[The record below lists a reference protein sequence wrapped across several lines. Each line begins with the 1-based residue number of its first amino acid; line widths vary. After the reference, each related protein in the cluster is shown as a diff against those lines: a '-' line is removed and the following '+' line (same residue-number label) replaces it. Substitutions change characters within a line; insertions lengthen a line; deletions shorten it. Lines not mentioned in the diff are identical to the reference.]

1 MSVPGNLYTPTIRKT
16 RGGDYLIEQSLLF
29 NDDDSAHLTRTPSTA
44 GNRKTWTFSAWV
56 KRGELATGM
65 LFSAGNS
72 NTDDT
77 AVYFVNNNIQTL
89 WRTSSSNTAS
99 LISTAEFRDP
109 SAWYHLVF
117 AYDTTQSTASDRIK
131 IWVNGTRLTNFST
144 ETYPSQNLD
153 SYVNDPT
160 VTHYIGRNQPGNYFD
175 GLIALPILVG
185 GAALDPTSFG
195 EEDDD
200 GYWNPIEFTGA
211 DTLDYVNFSEGTVG
225 GTMTS
230 GGGNAAAFDG
240 ETIETAATAAGG
252 ATTGCYVSKAWSAAK
267 TITGCAIW
275 GVTTSGHYGS
285 GTGTLKVEGSA
296 TGAWAGEEVTL
307 GTKTGVNFAV
317 SNSVNYFASGDL
329 ITTTAYDYHRVYI
342 ERDGGGVGSVYI
354 AEVQFYEDS
363 ATAGHGTNGFELD
376 YADTDAF
383 GFDVKD
389 VRTDGTVSF
398 EDSDIQ
404 TGSATSFTHTAMSF
418 GTASA
423 DQQVVVMFAT
433 RGGTGSNPATGV
445 TINGNAAVF
454 IGYTGSVVAAQQH
467 ECWAADAVN
476 AASGNV
482 VVTYASS
489 HTDEICFTY
498 RTTGL
503 DLRGASS
510 FVETSTSA
518 TAFSHALPTFKG
530 GATFGIGSG
539 YGGVTSYTVTGATED
554 FDAIFGGTAYIYA
567 FSSAISANDDPKT
580 ITITPS
586 ASMSEPQHLAVF
598 IPALGDN
605 SYAQKNFTTDDQLS
619 DTPTDST
626 DNEIGNF
633 ATLDPNNRKGTSATL
648 SEGNTKYTTGAVYNA
663 THLTQPLPTT
673 GKWGWSFTWV
683 SGSNSARFGI
693 VNYLNAQEWVNEGGD
708 FSQMKSG
715 SSGAINEMTSGGSA
729 SGLYRRVNGT
739 ATAIDTSA
747 TAKTWSAGEVLEFLY
762 DADNLTLDVKIDGAS
777 LTQVTGLPA
786 DQYIACCSSYNAVFT
801 LDCGQKGYTP
811 SDASYKALATQNLPA
826 PTIADG
832 SDYFNTVLYTG
843 TGSSNAVTGVGF
855 QPDFVWIKGRSV
867 ATNHKL
873 FDVVRGSNN
882 ALNADETGAE
892 SADSNFVSIDSDG
905 FTVTGDAAGSAINKT
920 GDTFVAWCWKAG
932 GAASSNTD
940 GSITSSVS
948 ANPTA
953 GFSIVSYTGTG
964 AVATVGHGLGVAPDM
979 IIVKNRDNGG
989 LVWAVYHSGNTS
1001 APETDFLTLNGTD
1014 ATNDVLEMWNDTSP
1028 ASTVFTVGTN
1038 ATVNNSADDLIAY
1051 CWAEVEGFSK
1061 FGSYT
1066 GNGSANG
1073 PFIFTGFRCGL
1084 FIIKCTSTT
1093 GGWYMVDS
1101 RRNPYNPVVTR
1112 LYANSTVVDADDALG
1127 MDFTANGV
1135 KFRNNSSAFNTAS
1148 ATYIYAAFAENP
1160 FQGDDG
1166 YTQARAR

>member
-376 YADTDAF
+376 YADTADF
-383 GFDVKD
+383 GKD
-389 VRTDGTVSF
+389 VSSTRTALTANYVTSVSNDGGGGF
-398 EDSDIQ
+398 
-404 TGSATSFTHTAMSF
+404 ATSPVTFSSVDI

-423 DQQVVVMFAT
+423 T
-433 RGGTGSNPATGV
+433 RKVIVGVGMDGYQGNEAYTSLTIGG
-445 TINGNAAVF
+445 
-454 IGYTGSVVAAQQH
+454 VAANLVGVQ
-467 ECWAADAVN
+467 N
-476 AASGNV
+476 AASGGRPV
-482 VVTYASS
+482 ALYELDVSSGTSADIVVTFTGTQTKCYSMGIGVWTIEGGTLFSTVGSTANPGAGNISVSSGGTVIAIMTEGSASA
-489 HTDEICFTY
+489 TY
-498 RTTGL
+498 TWANLTENFDNQVRAS
-503 DLRGASS
+503 RQAFSGASKNLS
-510 FVETSTSA
+510 SA
-518 TAFSHALPTFKG
+518 TTQ
-530 GATFGIGSG
+530 
-539 YGGVTSYTVTGATED
+539 
-554 FDAIFGGTAYIYA
+554 
-567 FSSAISANDDPKT
+567 AISATSSGGSQFAMLAASFAPANDYL
-580 ITITPS
+580 S
-586 ASMSEPQHLAVF
+586 
-598 IPALGDN
+598 N
-605 SYAQKNFTTDDQLS
+605 NFTASDQLS
-619 DTPTDST
+619 DTPTDSA
-626 DNEIGNF
+626 DDEIGNF